1 MIMPKNIKKILHVL
15 MITVLLLGVFAGCS
29 NNVSSTTE
37 TSTSEFDTSEK
48 STSEN
53 RNSEIKGTLA
63 EITERGKIRIGV
75 FSDKYPFGYVDENG
89 EFQGFDVYI
98 ARRFAKDLLGD
109 ESKVEFVI
117 VDAASRVAFL
127 ESNKVD
133 IIMANF
139 TVTEERKQKVD
150 FANPYMKVSLGIVSP
165 ESAPITSVEQL
176 KSKKAIVA
184 KGTTAETFL
193 TQNYPDIE
201 QLKFEQYTEIFEA
214 LKDGRGDAIVNDNT
228 EVIAWAK
235 KNPGFVVG
243 VPSLGGQDTI
253 APAVK
258 KGNKELLD
266 WINKELEAL
275 GKENFIHQAYDATLA
290 EIYGEDY
297 KEQLVIEGGKLE

>member
-1 MIMPKNIKKILHVL
+1 MVKMKKIKGF
-15 MITVLLLGVFAGCS
+15 ITLVTIVALSLGIFVGCS
-29 NNVSSTTE
+29 SRNNEKADSKSKTE
-37 TSTSEFDTSEK
+37 AKGSIA
-48 STSEN
+48 
-53 RNSEIKGTLA
+53 EIK
-63 EITERGKIRIGV
+63 ERGKIRIGV

-89 EFQGFDVYI
+89 VNQGFDVYI

-109 ESKVEFVI
+109 ESKVEFVL
-117 VDAASRVAFL
+117 VDAASRVAYL

-165 ESAPITSVEQL
+165 ENAPITSVEQL
-176 KSKKAIVA
+176 KGKKAIVA
-184 KGTTAETFL
+184 KGTTAETYL
-193 TQNYPDIE
+193 TKYYPEIE

-214 LKDGRGDAIVNDNT
+214 LKDGRGAAIVNDNT

-235 KNPGFVVG
+235 QNPGFVVG
-243 VPSLGGQDTI
+243 VPELGGQDTI

-266 WINKELEAL
+266 WINKELEIL
-275 GKENFIHQAYDATLA
+275 GQENFIHKAYDATLA

-297 KEQLVIEGGKLE
+297 KESIVIEGGKLE

>member
-1 MIMPKNIKKILHVL
+1 MRKNRRIIH
-15 MITVLLLGVFAGCS
+15 LLLIAVLALGMLAGCG
-29 NNVSSTTE
+29 NASSKE
-37 TSTSEFDTSEK
+37 SASEVKGSIA
-48 STSEN
+48 
-53 RNSEIKGTLA
+53 EIK
-63 EITERGKIRIGV
+63 ERGKIRIGV
-75 FSDKYPFGYVDENG
+75 FSDKNPFGYVDENG
-89 EFQGFDVYI
+89 VNQGFDVYI

-109 ESKVEFVI
+109 ESKVEFVL

-165 ESAPITSVEQL
+165 ESAPITSIEQL
-176 KSKKAIVA
+176 KGKKAIVA

-193 TQNYPDIE
+193 TENYPEIE

-235 KNPGFVVG
+235 QNPGFVVG
-243 VPSLGGQDTI
+243 VPTLGGQDTI

-266 WINKELEAL
+266 WINNELAAL
-275 GKENFIHQAYDATLA
+275 GKENFIHKAYDETLA
-290 EIYGEDY
+290 DIYGEDF
-297 KEQLVIEGGKLE
+297 KESLVIEGGKLE

>member
-1 MIMPKNIKKILHVL
+1 MKGMVIMRKNRRIIH
-15 MITVLLLGVFAGCS
+15 LLLIAVLALGMLAGCG
-29 NNVSSTTE
+29 NASSKE
-37 TSTSEFDTSEK
+37 SASEVKGSIA
-48 STSEN
+48 
-53 RNSEIKGTLA
+53 EIK
-63 EITERGKIRIGV
+63 ERGKIRIGV
-75 FSDKYPFGYVDENG
+75 FSDKNPFGYVDENG
-89 EFQGFDVYI
+89 VNQGFDVYI

-109 ESKVEFVI
+109 ESKVEFVL

-165 ESAPITSVEQL
+165 ESAPITSIEQL
-176 KSKKAIVA
+176 KGKKAIVA

-193 TQNYPDIE
+193 TENYPEIE

-235 KNPGFVVG
+235 QNPGFVVG
-243 VPSLGGQDTI
+243 VPTLGGQDTI

-266 WINKELEAL
+266 WINNELAAL
-275 GKENFIHQAYDATLA
+275 GKENFIHKAYDETLA
-290 EIYGEDY
+290 DIYGEDF
-297 KEQLVIEGGKLE
+297 KESLVIEGGKLE